1 MNSSSSAQNTAFYGD
16 VLTQTTDYKEP
27 FPRPNRPN
35 RSSMFSNQDSGSR
48 NKYLEMLI
56 RDMHSK
62 KLRYESKLSDL
73 ERERSNFQPL
83 SFESRMAYG
92 LSRKNFAQTAGVAF
106 AAWVGLKEVLPENQ
120 KKYAALGSAVTV
132 LLSAYLT
139 GQVSYDEK
147 LDELEKWYEGRIESI
162 DRRLLDNIKAID

>member
-1 MNSSSSAQNTAFYGD
+1 MSSNAQNTAFYGD

-27 FPRPNRPN
+27 FTRQNRPN

-56 RDMHSK
+56 KDMDSK

-73 ERERSNFQPL
+73 ERKRSNFEPL
-83 SFESRMAYG
+83 SFQSRMAYG
-92 LSRKNFAQTAGVAF
+92 LSRKNFAQTAGVALG
-106 AAWVGLKEVLPENQ
+106 AWVGLKEVLPENQ
-120 KKYAALGSAVTV
+120 KKYAALGSAATV

-147 LDELEKWYEGRIESI
+147 LDEQEKWYETRIESI
-162 DRRLLDNIKAID
+162 DRRLFDIARSID